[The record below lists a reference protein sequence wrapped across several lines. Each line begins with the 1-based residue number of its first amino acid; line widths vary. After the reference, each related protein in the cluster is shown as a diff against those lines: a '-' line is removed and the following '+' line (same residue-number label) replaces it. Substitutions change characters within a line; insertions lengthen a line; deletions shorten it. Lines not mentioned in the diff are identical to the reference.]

1 MNIDN
6 YFPHDTHM
14 RNNPEVINLIESENA
29 SGYGI
34 YWAILEYLR
43 TQEGYKGDIRA
54 IKGIARQ
61 VKARLNKAIR
71 VLNDYGLFVIE
82 GTAFYS
88 PFLNEMMKPLE
99 QKRAKR
105 KTQKRSETVLQNE
118 QSVSQNDVSVS
129 QTSCNGLEIKEDSSK
144 VNKSKVKKNKT
155 KEKEE
160 DVDAVWEQYIDALR
174 HEQQWQEIM
183 AMRSG
188 LGLVFVHRFD
198 EVLQHFKRHVQAVGN
213 ETNIRSLS
221 DAKHYFNN
229 FNTPGSATF
238 IRMKAEL
245 QKPIDKGK
253 YKYEDRDPTT
263 GKRSYCGV
271 PIPDDA
277 PPRPNSQAV
286 WCEGKWIY

>member
-14 RNNPEVINLIESENA
+14 RNTPEVISLIESENA

-34 YWAILEYLR
+34 YWVILEYLR
-43 TQEGYKGDIRA
+43 TQEDYKGDIRA

-82 GTAFYS
+82 GTTFYS

-105 KTQKRSETVLQNE
+105 TVQKRSEAVFQNE

-129 QTSCNGLEIKEDSSK
+129 QPSCNGLEMKEDFPK
-144 VNKSKVKKNKT
+144 VKESKVKKNKT
-155 KEKEE
+155 TSKEE
-160 DVDAVWEQYIDALR
+160 DADDVWESYVDALR

-188 LGLVFVHRFD
+188 MGLLFVNRFD
-198 EVLQHFKRHVQAVGN
+198 EVLQHFKYHVQAVGN

-229 FNTPGSATF
+229 FNTPGSLTF

-253 YKYEDRDPTT
+253 FKHEDRDSAT

-271 PIPDDA
+271 PIPADA
-277 PPRPNSQAV
+277 PPRPNAQAV
-286 WCEGKWIY
+286 WCEDKWIY